1 MPYLH
6 MKFQGKIFMLKRNA
20 IAPLTVVAI
29 TSVIFAMI
37 IIVLYFNQFSVSLST
52 EQADWAGFGSYIG
65 GTLGTVFAFASFW
78 ILFYTFGSQ
87 QKQAKNNEL
96 QKFET
101 TFYSLL
107 QLHNQSLRE
116 LELKLD
122 TNNLDII
129 LKGNQTAVSIIT
141 WAHQDHELEHGA
153 SEDRVNKLAM
163 YRLQT
168 TQKNILEEVE
178 LSQYF
183 RILYQLLKFIATYN
197 ILNTHHRFD
206 DAYLDNENNISVE
219 YEKMYASLVRGFV
232 PVKLLSTLA
241 INCIP
246 TDDGLHNLTKYRKL
260 LDRYEFLE
268 HIQLKSL
275 PDNPTTFLIFQ
286 AYNRALGK
294 NRDIKVKIESI
305 ESKFPYLFAFNSTKK
320 GYVAE

>member
-1 MPYLH
+1 MPLRGLDH
-6 MKFQGKIFMLKRNA
+6 GFQ
-20 IAPLTVVAI
+20 
-29 TSVIFAMI
+29 
-37 IIVLYFNQFSVSLST
+37 VSLST
-52 EQADWAGFGSYIG
+52 YG
-65 GTLGTVFAFASFW
+65 GAQLGP
-78 ILFYTFGSQ
+78 
-87 QKQAKNNEL
+87 
-96 QKFET
+96 
-101 TFYSLL
+101 
-107 QLHNQSLRE
+107 R
-116 LELKLD
+116 
-122 TNNLDII
+122 
-129 LKGNQTAVSIIT
+129 
-141 WAHQDHELEHGA
+141 
-153 SEDRVNKLAM
+153 NKLAM

-232 PVKLLSTLA
+232 PVKLLPILA

-246 TDDGLHNLTKYRKL
+246 TGDDNGLHNLDKYQKL

-275 PDNPTTFLIFQ
+275 PDNPTTFLILER
-286 AYNRALGK
+286 YSKALGK
-294 NRDIKVKIESI
+294 NRDIRTKLDTIEL
-305 ESKFPYLFAFNSTKK
+305 KFPYLFAFNSTKK